1 MIFIAVC
8 PMMAFLY
15 LYIFKLNMI
24 LVFSLRNVGG
34 CERVLVG
41 ECRVSVGALLGG
53 KQQNLGNRSQ
63 TYEASA
69 QKGITHYPQT
79 PSSFTKHLLGIF
91 GVLPCFAAI
100 LTREQITKEKSPGTN
115 VGD

>member
-41 ECRVSVGALLGG
+41 ECRVSVGAGLGG

-69 QKGITHYPQT
+69 QKGITHYPQA
-79 PSSFTKHLLGIF
+79 PSSFYKAPSWHIW
-91 GVLPCFAAI
+91 GVALFCGNIDPRANYE
-100 LTREQITKEKSPGTN
+100 RKESGNKCG
-115 VGD
+115 

>member
-1 MIFIAVC
+1 
-8 PMMAFLY
+8 
-15 LYIFKLNMI
+15 MI

-41 ECRVSVGALLGG
+41 ECKVSVGAGLGG

-63 TYEASA
+63 TYEAST
-69 QKGITHYPQT
+69 QKGITHYPQA
-79 PSSFTKHLLGIF
+79 PSSFTKHFLGIF